1 MCYNE
6 NMNMKKYLVKCL
18 KCKGS
23 NVASITE
30 VRPNDFY
37 LDLNEDHKRHP
48 DNIHIISGRY
58 LADMQFGWECICGN
72 DSRLAREEFSNVEK
86 LMVNGGKQAIQ
97 KITNSLKI
105 EDKKKFLIVEV

>member
-1 MCYNE
+1 
-6 NMNMKKYLVKCL
+6 MNMKKYLVRCL

-23 NVASITE
+23 NVASVTE

-48 DNIHIISGRY
+48 DNIKIISGRY
-58 LADMQFGWECICGN
+58 RADMQWGWECMCGN
-72 DSRLAREEFSNVEK
+72 DSRISRQEFPDIERLV
-86 LMVNGGKQAIQ
+86 VNGGRQAIQ

-105 EDKKKFLIVEV
+105 TDNKKFKVTPL